1 MAEPQRMALHPHS
14 QFLKSLLGFTLS
26 LPTQNLNIKDYTE
39 DTMLKSSHFCSRK
52 FSKGKNKTKQKNH
65 LPCVYFWEAVGH
77 VVNASPHLH
86 QVVI

>member
-39 DTMLKSSHFCSRK
+39 DTMLKSSYFCSRK
-52 FSKGKNKTKQKNH
+52 FSKGKKKKH

-86 QVVI
+86 QVAI